1 MKLRY
6 ESWHRDVY
14 VILDG
19 EWEQVAE
26 LEKMIIDWELKMRE
40 VQTMDYFKKELDDFH
55 KYEVVF
61 SFMGEYDGIKRQGRM
76 MISWWMNLVAG
87 FVLGWWTK
95 WMTDHNNDYK
105 KKRDVNENLKE

>member
-1 MKLRY
+1 
-6 ESWHRDVY
+6 
-14 VILDG
+14 
-19 EWEQVAE
+19 
-26 LEKMIIDWELKMRE
+26 
-40 VQTMDYFKKELDDFH
+40 
-55 KYEVVF
+55 
-61 SFMGEYDGIKRQGRM
+61 M